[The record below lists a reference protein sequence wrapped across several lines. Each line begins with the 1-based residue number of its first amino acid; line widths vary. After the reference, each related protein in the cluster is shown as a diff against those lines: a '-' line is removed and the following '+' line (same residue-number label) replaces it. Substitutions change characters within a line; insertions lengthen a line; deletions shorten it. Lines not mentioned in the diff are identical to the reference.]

1 MKKILPLFVALILC
15 SIILVGCGSQPAE
28 TAPASSLDRPQPPAE
43 YADKVS
49 PKLSA
54 ADLETGMNKY
64 RINCASCHGETGM
77 GDGPAATAL
86 DPKPEPLATTSA
98 ELSDAYLFWR
108 ISEGGMMAPF
118 NSSMP
123 AWKTL
128 LSEEEIWQ
136 ITGYLRSLEP

>member
-1 MKKILPLFVALILC
+1 MKKILTITALIVC
-15 SIILVGCGSQPAE
+15 AIIIVGCSNQE
-28 TAPASSLDRPQPPAE
+28 TATSPSTSLDRPQPPAE

-54 ADLETGMNKY
+54 ADLETGMTKY
-64 RINCASCHGETGM
+64 QINCASCHGETGM

-86 DPKPEPLATTSA
+86 NPKPDPLATTSP
-98 ELSDAYLFWR
+98 ELSDAYLAWR
-108 ISEGGMMAPF
+108 ISEGGNMAPF

-123 AWKTL
+123 SWKTL

-136 ITGYLRSLEP
+136 IVGYIRSLQP